1 MFHFHGLRFRQEE
14 GTGPNVN
21 QTAGFTEALALAAGH
36 ELTDEER
43 AALSDVQDRDI
54 SSGLTQE
61 SQTPDPV
68 GQEAPAPVAEPPV
81 EGAAPPAEQEPGTE
95 QDPQFEEGYLKA
107 LGEQSEK
114 LGAATARADA
124 LEARLAALEEGPGE
138 EEDQGIYFPD
148 SETMDRLVERFDE
161 QGGQALMGYVA
172 NAEPDNIPAA
182 MALWKAGGDPDVAAA
197 YLYEEHVN
205 RLVNEGQ
212 QSAQPVAAE
221 LPASLQA
228 LAQREEMATVFG
240 GFAAELGQDKAAAL
254 APHVDAAVAAAGPLT
269 QKAIADA
276 VASGDPAQ
284 QKSAFDEVVALAEA
298 RAATAR
304 PAPVVEKQ
312 QQVREQA
319 KRAAQVS
326 TGSRRTVASGQSAA
340 GGDLPASKDEFEKL
354 GPDERRVA
362 ATKLVAD
369 QFEKT
374 DTTSVR
380 DGLTFGSKP

>member
-1 MFHFHGLRFRQEE
+1 MFHFHGLRFGQEE

-298 RAATAR
+298 RAATAH

-312 QQVREQA
+312 QQVRQEA
-319 KRAAQVS
+319 KRAAQVNL
-326 TGSRRTVASGQSAA
+326 GSRRSVSPGQSAA
-340 GGDLPASKDEFEKL
+340 GGDLPASKAEFEQLDPEAK
-354 GPDERRVA
+354 RIA